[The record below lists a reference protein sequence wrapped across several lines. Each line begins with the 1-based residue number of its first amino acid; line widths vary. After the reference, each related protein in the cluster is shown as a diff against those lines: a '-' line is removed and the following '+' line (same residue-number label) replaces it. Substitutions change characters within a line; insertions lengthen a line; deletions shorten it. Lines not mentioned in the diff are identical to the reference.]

1 MFSRRDMLAATAVG
15 GVVTAATMT
24 TADATPVKSD
34 ITFGNPN
41 DPPQGAINAK
51 NPRSISDPG
60 PQNPA
65 IRDQFPG
72 AFSPPATDVGSMPLS
87 WASFNNAPRRIQ
99 NGGWA
104 RQVTQD
110 SFAVADTISGVN
122 MRLTAGGIR
131 EMHWHQF
138 AEWAYM
144 TYGTCRITVLDE
156 LGRPYI
162 NDVKEGD
169 LWYFPAGLPHS
180 LQGLGPD
187 GCEFRIPHRTSS
199 PITSVFRPRRSRIF
213 RCATSTTS
221 RASYPTIWP
230 RTAKR

>member
-15 GVVTAATMT
+15 GVMTAATMT
-24 TADATPVKSD
+24 TAHAATTPANATPVKAD
-34 ITFGNPN
+34 ISFGNPN

-51 NPRSISDPG
+51 NPRSVSDPG

-65 IRDQFPG
+65 IRDQFPA
-72 AFSPPATDVGSMPLS
+72 AFSPPPTDVGSMPLT

-131 EMHWHQF
+131 GVHRHQL
-138 AEWAYM
+138 AKWAYM
-144 TYGTCRITVLDE
+144 
-156 LGRPYI
+156 P
-162 NDVKEGD
+162 
-169 LWYFPAGLPHS
+169 
-180 LQGLGPD
+180 
-187 GCEFRIPHRTSS
+187 
-199 PITSVFRPRRSRIF
+199 
-213 RCATSTTS
+213 
-221 RASYPTIWP
+221 
-230 RTAKR
+230 